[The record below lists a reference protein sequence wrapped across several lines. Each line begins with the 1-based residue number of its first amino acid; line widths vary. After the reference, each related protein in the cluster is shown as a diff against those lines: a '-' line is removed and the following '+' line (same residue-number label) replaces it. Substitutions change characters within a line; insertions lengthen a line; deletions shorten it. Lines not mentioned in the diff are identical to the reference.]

1 MKYEQEYSCMDKI
14 TIYGK
19 DACVYCDMAISLAEK
34 KGMYIS
40 VKKLDK
46 NFTVEEFTS
55 LFPFAKTV
63 PQIVLNGEH
72 IGGYQDLKDL
82 V

>member
-1 MKYEQEYSCMDKI
+1 MQEVI
-14 TIYGK
+14 IYGK
-19 DACVYCDMAISLAEK
+19 EGCVYCDRAVDLTYK
-34 KGMYIS
+34 KEMYIT
-40 VKKLDK
+40 VKKLDR
-46 NFTVEEFTS
+46 NFTVEEFNS

-63 PQIVLNGEH
+63 PQIILNGEH

>member
-1 MKYEQEYSCMDKI
+1 MDKI

-19 DACVYCDMAISLAEK
+19 DACVYCDMAVSLAKSKNME
-34 KGMYIS
+34 MS
-40 VKKLDK
+40 VLKLGTDYS
-46 NFTVEEFTS
+46 VEEFQAK
-55 LFPFAKTV
+55 FIYAKTV
-63 PQIVLNGEH
+63 PQIILNGEH

>member
-1 MKYEQEYSCMDKI
+1 MDNLV
-14 TIYGK
+14 IYGK
-19 DACVYCDMAISLAEK
+19 EGCVYCDMAFDLARK
-34 KGMYIS
+34 KEMYIT
-40 VKKLDK
+40 VKKLDR
-46 NFTVEEFTS
+46 NFAGEEFTF

-63 PQIVLNGEH
+63 PQIILNGEH

>member
-1 MKYEQEYSCMDKI
+1 MQEVI
-14 TIYGK
+14 IYGK
-19 DACVYCDMAISLAEK
+19 EGCVYCDMAFDLAYK
-34 KGMYIS
+34 KEMYIT
-40 VKKLDK
+40 VKKLDR
-46 NFTVEEFTS
+46 NFTVEEFNS

-63 PQIVLNGEH
+63 PQIILNGEH

>member
-1 MKYEQEYSCMDKI
+1 MKLGQQYARKI
-14 TIYGK
+14 IYRK
-19 DACVYCDMAISLAEK
+19 EDCVYCDMAFRLQRRKE
-34 KGMYIS
+34 MYIS
-40 VKKLDK
+40 VKKLER
-46 NFTVEEFTS
+46 NFTVEEFNS

-63 PQIVLNGEH
+63 PQIILNGEH